1 MERID
6 PIMDVVHG
14 QGVDPLGPS
23 PSGRVSLGSWLSL
36 VVRDTKEEIPPL
48 PYNAVKLK
56 IKNTS

>member
-1 MERID
+1 
-6 PIMDVVHG
+6 MDVVHG